1 MIEPLSERQYALLDL
16 GIINLN
22 GKIEEATF
30 TYMREALLELKLKG
44 SPTIEIE
51 IFSDGGDFDF
61 GLAIYDLLCNY
72 QGQITGIV
80 KCYCCSV
87 AVIILQACDKR
98 LMHEHA
104 KLMIHNPS
112 YNRFSSGEF
121 LTLEMM
127 MRFFEKNQKLL
138 AITPKILLQTTKRNE
153 DEICQALRQCQD
165 MTAEGALEFGLI
177 DEIIISQPKRNQK
190 DG

>member
-30 TYMREALLELKLKG
+30 VYLREALLELRLKG
-44 SPTIEIE
+44 SPPIEIQ

-61 GLAIYDLLCNY
+61 GLSIYDLLCDY
-72 QGQITGIV
+72 QGQVTGIV
-80 KCYCCSV
+80 SCYCCSV
-87 AVIILQACDKR
+87 AVLILQACDKR

-104 KLMIHNPS
+104 KIMIHHPL
-112 YNRFSSGEF
+112 YLKLFSSEF

-127 MRFFEKNQKLL
+127 MRFFERNQKLL
-138 AITPKILLQTTKRNE
+138 AITPKILIESTKRNE
-153 DEICQALRQCQD
+153 EEICIALRQCQD
-165 MTAEGALEFGLI
+165 MSAEQALEFGLI
-177 DEIIISQPKRNQK
+177 DEIVFPKPKRSPKN
-190 DG
+190 G